1 MKSFDVFYSVTANE
15 VMTVATLKS
24 INPDQQYPY
33 RPPIVLAAAAGRSV
47 VAAGRSV
54 AAAGRSV
61 AATGRRAPFRE

>member
-1 MKSFDVFYSVTANE
+1 
-15 VMTVATLKS
+15 MTVATLKS

-47 VAAGRSV
+47 VTAGRSV

>member
-33 RPPIVLAAAAGRSV
+33 RPPIVLAA
-47 VAAGRSV
+47 GRSV
-54 AAAGRSV
+54 AAAVRSV
-61 AATGRRAPFRE
+61 AATGHRTPLLGETI